1 MQGLLSSF
9 AAMLMMCLTALP
21 ASAAVIVES
30 YRFSATTEGPIT
42 SFSGTTTLAID
53 EGARVSRVLAF
64 DLTVGAT
71 IFTAASVGAQTFL
84 GGRAVGLQPLA
95 TPSVGTDGF
104 QLFFVRDDLAG
115 ANFGYT
121 LATAQ
126 GPEDVFGFT
135 SVTVERI
142 ADAVPE
148 AATWA
153 MMIVGFAL
161 TGAALRRR
169 RGRVGRL
176 AIVSG

>member
-1 MQGLLSSF
+1 MI
-9 AAMLMMCLTALP
+9 MMCLLAQP
-21 ASAAVIVES
+21 AAAAVVVES

-42 SFSGTTTLAID
+42 SFSGTTTLAFD
-53 EGARVSRVLAF
+53 EDKSASRVLAF

-84 GGRAVGLQPLA
+84 GGQAVVLQPLA
-95 TPSVGTDGF
+95 APSVGTDGF
-104 QLFFVRDDLAG
+104 QLFFVRDDLAN
-115 ANFGYT
+115 AEFGYT
-121 LATAQ
+121 LATAH
-126 GPEDVFGFT
+126 GPEDAFGFK

-148 AATWA
+148 PATWA
-153 MMIVGFAL
+153 MMIVGFAV

>member
-1 MQGLLSSF
+1 MVYWLVQ
-9 AAMLMMCLTALP
+9 P

-53 EGARVSRVLAF
+53 EADLASRVLAF
-64 DLTVGAT
+64 DLTVGT
-71 IFTAASVGAQTFL
+71 TTFTAASVGVQTFL
-84 GGRAVGLQPLA
+84 GGRVVALQPLA
-95 TPSVGTDGF
+95 APGVGTDRF

-126 GPEDVFGFT
+126 DPDDAFGFT

-142 ADAVPE
+142 ADSVPE
-148 AATWA
+148 PATWA
-153 MMIVGFAL
+153 MMIVGFAV
-161 TGAALRRR
+161 TSAALRRR
-169 RGRVGRL
+169 GGRVGRL